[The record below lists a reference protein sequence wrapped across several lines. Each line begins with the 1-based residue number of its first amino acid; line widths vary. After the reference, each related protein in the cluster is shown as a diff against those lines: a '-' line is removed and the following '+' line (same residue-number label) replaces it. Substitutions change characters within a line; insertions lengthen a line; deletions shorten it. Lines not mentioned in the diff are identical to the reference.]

1 MDSPE
6 AIRVKPFSYGLF
18 CVVHHMARG
27 PVGASY
33 EEDIWAME
41 DYSGD
46 VIGSNHPPFPP
57 RLSIIMTVTYTLTPS
72 EKHKPNERIKTA
84 LYQTLTKD
92 ITREPGS

>member
-33 EEDIWAME
+33 EEDI
-41 DYSGD
+41 
-46 VIGSNHPPFPP
+46 
-57 RLSIIMTVTYTLTPS
+57 
-72 EKHKPNERIKTA
+72 
-84 LYQTLTKD
+84 
-92 ITREPGS
+92 